1 MSDCVLDGS
10 AILVLLNREPGSS
23 KVETLLPGAFA
34 SSVNLAEVAGKLSES
49 GMPALEIRSAIG
61 ALGLTI
67 VDFDASMA
75 YETGGLRS
83 LTQNA
88 GLSLGDRACLATG
101 KVLGKPV
108 VTANRAW
115 RNLDVG
121 IRINCVR

>member
-1 MSDCVLDGS
+1 MSDCVLDAS

-34 SSVNLAEVAGKLSES
+34 SSVNLAEVAGKLTES
-49 GMPALEIRSAIG
+49 GMSALEIRSAIG

-67 VDFDASMA
+67 VDFDANMA

-83 LTQNA
+83 LTRNS

-101 KVLGKPV
+101 KALGKVV
-108 VTANRAW
+108 VTADRGWA
-115 RNLDVG
+115 NLSVG
-121 IRINCVR
+121 IKIRCVR